1 MIIDGAATNP
11 WAALTH
17 ADYADIMLVI
27 TEGQPKYGDIAF
39 APVFDAMKIPYQ
51 TIVVKGARKIVAGDI
66 LGLQNRIR
74 RAVKFKKELDFL
86 PIEAA

>member
-1 MIIDGAATNP
+1 VRCASADAGAVADGKAADLLLIDGAATNP

-17 ADYADIMLVI
+17 ADYSDIMLVI

-51 TIVVKGARKIVAGDI
+51 TIVW
-66 LGLQNRIR
+66 
-74 RAVKFKKELDFL
+74 
-86 PIEAA
+86 

>member
-1 MIIDGAATNP
+1 MVELVQPTV
-11 WAALTH
+11 
-17 ADYADIMLVI
+17 VI
-27 TEGQPKYGDIAF
+27 TIKIDIAF

-51 TIVVKGARKIVAGDI
+51 TIAVKGARKIVAGDI